1 MLATRFP
8 LAIQPPPLLRP
19 RGAVAARVARGLLLL
34 LRLPRQ
40 VVDHVEGG
48 VDAHLAQQRL
58 GSGRVVAQARAYQLD
73 ERRLRDRR
81 ARAARV
87 AVQRERVR
95 QKGAAP
101 ATHTPDR
108 VSAAAEGATQSGV

>member
-1 MLATRFP
+1 MP
-8 LAIQPPPLLRP
+8 LV
-19 RGAVAARVARGLLLL
+19 AVCVANERLYVAEMREYAALNAAFSAAL
-34 LRLPRQ
+34 
-40 VVDHVEGG
+40 
-48 VDAHLAQQRL
+48 
-58 GSGRVVAQARAYQLD
+58 SGCTP
-73 ERRLRDRR
+73 
-81 ARAARV
+81 AARV